1 MRFLVDAQLPRN
13 LCTWL
18 NGLGHDARH
27 TLDLPLQNKT
37 PDQQI
42 VEIAERE
49 NRIVITKD
57 HDFVQSF
64 MVLGKP
70 KLLLVSTGN
79 ISNQNLEKIFRSNL
93 KIISEAFE
101 NHGFLELTPQMLVV
115 HS

>member
-1 MRFLVDAQLPRN
+1 MPNCQEIFAL
-13 LCTWL
+13 
-18 NGLGHDARH
+18 GL
-27 TLDLPLQNKT
+27 
-37 PDQQI
+37 
-42 VEIAERE
+42 
-49 NRIVITKD
+49 
-57 HDFVQSF
+57 

>member
-13 LCTWL
+13 LCTWF
-18 NGLGHDARH
+18 NGLGHDACH

-37 PDQQI
+37 TDQQI
-42 VEIAERE
+42 IEIAERE

-64 MVLGKP
+64 LVLGKP

-79 ISNQNLEKIFRSNL
+79 ISNLELKNIFQSNMGV
-93 KIISEAFE
+93 ISEAFE
-101 NHGFLELTPQMLVV
+101 RHGFVELTNQMLVV
-115 HS
+115 HN

>member
-1 MRFLVDAQLPRN
+1 MKFLIDAQLPRN
-13 LCTWL
+13 VCTWL
-18 NGLGHDARH
+18 NELGYDSRH

-37 PDQQI
+37 PDHEI
-42 VEIAERE
+42 LEIANRD

-64 MVLGKP
+64 MILGKP

-79 ISNQNLEKIFRSNL
+79 ISNRELELIFRSNFDIIL
-93 KIISEAFE
+93 KAFE
-101 NHGFLELTPQMLVV
+101 TNGFVELTRQMLVV